1 MNAAGIAKTLKA
13 KGQAMT
19 LTRVSGGTYD
29 PVAGSVTTP
38 VTTTYTVYGIET
50 AFRDGLTMSAG
61 TLIQS
66 GDRQAVV
73 AADQATRWDAIADFD
88 AVTDF
93 FGGIP
98 IPGDSLTIGGIVWK
112 VIAVTPVNPAGTA
125 LLFKCQ
131 VRK

>member
-1 MNAAGIAKTLKA
+1 MNAASIAKTLKA

-73 AADQATRWDAIADFD
+73 AADQATP
-88 AVTDF
+88 V
-93 FGGIP
+93 
-98 IPGDSLTIGGIVWK
+98 PGDSLTIGGVVWH
-112 VIAVTPVNPAGTA
+112 VIAVNAVNPAGAA

>member
-29 PVAGSVTTP
+29 PVAGSVTGAT
-38 VTTTYTVYGIET
+38 TTTYTVYGIES

-66 GDRQAVV
+66 GDRLAIV
-73 AADQATRWDAIADFD
+73 AADQATP
-88 AVTDF
+88 V
-93 FGGIP
+93 
-98 IPGDSLTIGGIVWK
+98 PGDSLTIVGVVWK
-112 VIAVTPVNPAGTA
+112 VIAVNAVNPAGVA
-125 LLFKCQ
+125 LLFKLH
-131 VRK
+131 VRKG